1 MSVLDFPLERQQRIA
16 AHLGMS
22 YADWRVGVEKALA
35 MAAAYKPTVRTHP
48 PTAAEKARGAHIQAR
63 MDAETPSRFHATTI
77 P

>member
-22 YADWRVGVEKALA
+22 HADWRAGVEKTLA
-35 MAAAYKPTVRTHP
+35 IVAAYP
-48 PTAAEKARGAHIQAR
+48 PPRKGEPSAQAKFIQAR
-63 MDAETPSRFHATTI
+63 MDAETPSRFHVWM